1 MNRWR
6 EIPRDTRTSKI
17 ARGFACIAGTAF
29 VAILGVVTGWLI
41 MSWALPNN
49 AGAEERHILE
59 NVNDVPYKE
68 IEEKNPPK
76 AKTRE
81 VKKEKRK
88 DDVKKHATTEVSIS
102 PEETPVQESD
112 NSYEPPI
119 VDEIEEVY
127 EEPAEVQEPADIPE
141 EPVEVEV
148 QYTSDEL
155 MFNGEVYDGNG
166 QRYTWY
172 SQNVLPGGG
181 LDIPGR
187 HVDEEGYVVDGDG
200 YVVLAYDEASQGEV
214 MDIPFGSG
222 VGKVYDV
229 CDVEGTVDV
238 YTDF

>member
-1 MNRWR
+1 MDRWR
-6 EIPRDTRTSKI
+6 EIPKETRSSKI
-17 ARGFACIAGTAF
+17 LRICLCISGAALG
-29 VAILGVVTGWLI
+29 AILGVVTGWLI
-41 MSWALPNN
+41 MSWLLPAN
-49 AGAEERHILE
+49 ADAEERHILE
-59 NVNDVPYKE
+59 EVNDIPYVEVEVENEDKSRE
-68 IEEKNPPK
+68 KTEDDVEKNNPIEE
-76 AKTRE
+76 T
-81 VKKEKRK
+81 
-88 DDVKKHATTEVSIS
+88 VSA
-102 PEETPVQESD
+102 PLEEAPVQESD
-112 NSYEPPI
+112 YTAPVAE
-119 VDEIEEVY
+119 EIAEAY
-127 EEPAEVQEPADIPE
+127 EEPAEVRELVDIPE

-172 SQNVLPGGG
+172 SQNVLPGEG